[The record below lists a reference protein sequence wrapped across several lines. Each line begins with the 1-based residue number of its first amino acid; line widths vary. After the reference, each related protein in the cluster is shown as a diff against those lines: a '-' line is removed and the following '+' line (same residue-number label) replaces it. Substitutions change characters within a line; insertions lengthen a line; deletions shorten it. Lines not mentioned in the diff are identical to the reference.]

1 MSNSNT
7 KGVKYN
13 TKYVCSYLD
22 SDVFIE
28 TDEIN
33 DDERDFI
40 RNCIYRQDMLNIFEL
55 NDFEPD
61 VINSSIET
69 IYDLIKYNSKFDDI
83 IKYMGEGDGLMGLTI
98 LFSYDYLHLIH
109 PCICQYI
116 ETHDANTTELEKIM
130 LT

>member
-1 MSNSNT
+1 MSNSHS
-7 KGVKYN
+7 KCVKYN
-13 TKYVCSYLD
+13 TRYVCTYLD

-55 NDFEPD
+55 DDFD
-61 VINSSIET
+61 SDAINASIET
-69 IYDLIKYNSKFDDI
+69 IYDLIRYNSKFDDI

-98 LFSYDYLHLIH
+98 LFSYDYLHLTH

-116 ETHDANTTELEKIM
+116 ETHHANTTELEKIM
-130 LT
+130 LS

>member
-1 MSNSNT
+1 MSNSHS
-7 KGVKYN
+7 KCVKYN
-13 TKYVCSYLD
+13 TRYVCTYLD

-55 NDFEPD
+55 DDFD
-61 VINSSIET
+61 SDAINASIET
-69 IYDLIKYNSKFDDI
+69 IYDLIRYNSKFDDI

-98 LFSYDYLHLIH
+98 LFSYEYLHLTH

-116 ETHDANTTELEKIM
+116 ETSDANTTELEKIIFS
-130 LT
+130 